1 MALARECFA
10 ELFVNIALAGVCTF
24 VTKKASF
31 GCSDSSFRVTLNV
44 GGVFCF
50 SFFSFFWFTLY
61 LTHAVNWVVKTI
73 ISAGCCVSTTT
84 NSNIG
89 YFYNA

>member
-1 MALARECFA
+1 MSLSTLADVALARECFA

-50 SFFSFFWFTLY
+50 SFFFLFSGLPF
-61 LTHAVNWVVKTI
+61 I
-73 ISAGCCVSTTT
+73 
-84 NSNIG
+84 
-89 YFYNA
+89 